1 MKSLFAAAALGSLT
15 ALSALASAPAIARDP
30 LPTAPKPPASAR
42 TIPDTCLG
50 TDCPRIVD
58 PGKLNR
64 DCLGTSCPGS
74 RYPPATESPV
84 RPQNQPGLKPPT
96 RTWLPPMPPRPG
108 QAPVGPLTPAP
119 ALPR

>member
-1 MKSLFAAAALGSLT
+1 MKSLVALA
-15 ALSALASAPAIARDP
+15 ALSAAVWCHPAMARDA
-30 LPTAPKPPASAR
+30 LPAVPQPPASAR
-42 TIPDTCLG
+42 TVPDTCLG

-74 RYPPATESPV
+74 RYPSPAQASP
-84 RPQNQPGLKPPT
+84 RPQDQPCLKGAPKS
-96 RTWLPPMPPRPG
+96 WLPPMPPRPG
-108 QAPVGPLTPAP
+108 QPPIGPLTPAP